1 MISDELAERL
11 RSYYNGKLCSIIT
24 QPFAL
29 SQVDAKAFHTWF
41 TLRIDD
47 IDQEAI
53 LGTDLNRGTKHVF
66 FFGPAIIGIAEE
78 QVIPPDH
85 PDYERMRKK
94 IEETNREAQEQIRNQ
109 SMPTKP
115 EASHTLKQLPILP
128 AQTSAIDK
136 ISRQAADLKKKW
148 ATSATQQG
156 APSNEPRPSL

>member
-1 MISDELAERL
+1 MISEKLAAHL
-11 RSYYNGKLCSIIT
+11 REYYNGKLCSIMT

-29 SQVDAKAFHTWF
+29 TQVDAKAFHTWF

-66 FFGPAIIGIAEE
+66 FFGPALLGIAEE

-85 PDYERMRKK
+85 PDYERIRKQV
-94 IEETNREAQEQIRNQ
+94 EETNRAAQVSTQNFDLT
-109 SMPTKP
+109 SAPP
-115 EASHTLKQLPILP
+115 AVKQLPILP
-128 AQTSAIDK
+128 EISAIDK

-148 ATSATQQG
+148 ATATTKG
-156 APSNEPRPSL
+156 IVNNEPGPST